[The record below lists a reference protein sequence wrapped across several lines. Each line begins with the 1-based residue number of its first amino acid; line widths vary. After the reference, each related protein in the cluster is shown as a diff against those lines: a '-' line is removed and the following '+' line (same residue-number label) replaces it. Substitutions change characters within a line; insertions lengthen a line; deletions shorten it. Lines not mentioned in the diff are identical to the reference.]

1 MSSINKHGPLRSGS
15 IQGQSPRTYSVFH
28 ILSGYA
34 QTGKHPCFSIEEH
47 KCSHHSLISGSSMG
61 QKELGGQATWTT
73 EVGPTHKSPIKKV
86 LEAEQKTP
94 Q

>member
-1 MSSINKHGPLRSGS
+1 MSSINKRGPLRNSS

-34 QTGKHPCFSIEEH
+34 PTGKHLCFSIEEH
-47 KCSHHSLISGSSMG
+47 KISHHSLISGSSLR
-61 QKELGGQATWTT
+61 QKGMGGQATWTT

-86 LEAEQKTP
+86 LAAEQKAP